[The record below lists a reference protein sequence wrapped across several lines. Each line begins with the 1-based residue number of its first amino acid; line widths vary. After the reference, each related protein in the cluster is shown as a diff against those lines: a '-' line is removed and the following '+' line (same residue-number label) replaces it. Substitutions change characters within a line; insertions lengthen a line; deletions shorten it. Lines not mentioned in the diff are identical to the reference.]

1 MRGTV
6 VGAMIRSHGR
16 ARRAPAAGMRATRRQ
31 SAAHHE
37 TVASMRA
44 RTWWPGLCV
53 AWVLALPA
61 VGAAAGLRLG
71 LSPIPST
78 GLAHLARAQ
87 GFFAAQ
93 GLPDIEFITCTSGG
107 DCAGRLVKGE
117 FDITLA
123 SDTSAVV
130 TTQEG
135 GLLDVVATTA
145 SSRTSNRVVARRAAG
160 LERPEQL
167 RGKRVGYIPGT
178 SSHYF
183 TEAFLNYHGID
194 VRDVTMVA
202 LDARRAVDQLVA
214 GEVDAAGL
222 FHPQAPLAQ
231 QRLGEQGL
239 TFPIPP
245 IYTVTVNL
253 LTRPGTSDDMLER
266 VLRALLQAEDYL
278 KAEPARARDDL
289 ARQLG
294 IATPMID
301 AMLRE
306 FEFRVGLNQSLL
318 VSLESQARWSK
329 RSTLV
334 DNRATVDYFERMR
347 PAPLRRID
355 PRRVTLIK

>member
-1 MRGTV
+1 MREWRWWCGFCV
-6 VGAMIRSHGR
+6 IWAL
-16 ARRAPAAGMRATRRQ
+16 AA
-31 SAAHHE
+31 S
-37 TVASMRA
+37 TVAQ
-44 RTWWPGLCV
+44 
-53 AWVLALPA
+53 
-61 VGAAAGLRLG
+61 AAGLRLG
-71 LSPIPST
+71 LSAIPST

-93 GLPDIEFITCTSGG
+93 GLPDIEFIPCTSGG
-107 DCAGRLVKGE
+107 DCASRLVKGE

-130 TTQEG
+130 VTQG
-135 GLLDVVATTA
+135 GGVLDVVATVA
-145 SSRTSNRVVARRAAG
+145 SSRTSNRVVARRMPG

-167 RGKRVGYIPGT
+167 RGRRIGYIPGT

-183 TEAFLNYHGID
+183 TEAYLNYHGID

-202 LDARRAVDQLVA
+202 LDARRAVDQVVA

-222 FHPQAPLAQ
+222 FHPQAPQAL
-231 QRLGEQGL
+231 QRLGDQAL
-239 TFPIPP
+239 ALPTPP

-253 LTRPGTSDDMLER
+253 LTRQGTRDDTLER

-278 KAEPARARDDL
+278 RAEPARAREDL

-294 IATPMID
+294 IPLPMID

-334 DNRATVDYFERMR
+334 DNRVEVDYFERMR

>member
-1 MRGTV
+1 MQ
-6 VGAMIRSHGR
+6 
-16 ARRAPAAGMRATRRQ
+16 ATRRQ
-31 SAAHHE
+31 SATHHE
-37 TVASMRA
+37 TADTMRA
-44 RTWWPGLCV
+44 WLRSAGLWLAWTV
-53 AWVLALPA
+53 AVIPA
-61 VGAAAGLRLG
+61 AQGAGLRMG

-93 GLPDIEFITCTSGG
+93 GLPDISFVPCTSGG
-107 DCAGRLVKGE
+107 DCASRLVKGE
-117 FDITLA
+117 FDLTVA
-123 SDTSAVV
+123 SDTSVV
-130 TTQEG
+130 VITQG
-135 GLLDVVATTA
+135 GGVLDVAATIA
-145 SSRTSNRVVARRAAG
+145 SSRTSNRVVARRSAG

-194 VRDVTMVA
+194 AREVTMVE
-202 LDARRAVDQLVA
+202 LDARRAVDQLVD
-214 GEVDAAGL
+214 GTVDAAGL
-222 FHPQAPLAQ
+222 FHPQAPLAL

-239 TFPIPP
+239 SFPIPP

-253 LTRPGTSDDMLER
+253 LSRPDTSDDVLER
-266 VLRALLQAEDYL
+266 VLRALLQAEAHL
-278 KAEPARARDDL
+278 KAQPAQAREDM

-294 IATPMID
+294 LALPMVD

-334 DNRATVDYFERMR
+334 DNRATVDYFQRMR
-347 PAPLRRID
+347 PEPLRRID